1 MPPLKVLIF
10 GGSVEQAGY
19 IQKLIPEG
27 YEISVVPGARIMET
41 SQEKYCPL
49 VAIVIQEQSGQDWD
63 KRLRTVMERCRG
75 TPILTIAER
84 PSKKDIINSF
94 RKGTGDFL
102 IYPPSEEEFRAI
114 FLKLAN
120 PCPVPQE
127 PPVSW
132 LNKALGRVRNR
143 LRSLGRK
150 RLARTAVAPYPITI
164 LSLPIALSG
173 HPSLSEEG
181 DNNQN
186 TNRLEAY
193 LFGAFALFYGARLLK
208 TMAGKKPNSILA
220 FLLYHNHRP
229 VHREILMEKFWG
241 QSAPSSA
248 RNSLN
253 VAIYNIRKHFHE
265 CLPGLEMLAY
275 DSDTYFLNPELD
287 IISDVESFLNYWKQ
301 GRALESREG
310 LAQALGLY
318 KQASSLYVGDFL
330 TDFPYEKWCEAER
343 DSLRETYLFIL
354 DRLNTYFFEMGAYN
368 SAVHICS
375 RMLEKDPCLEE
386 VHRKLIIAFAQLG
399 YRDKAIRQYYKC
411 ERILQEE
418 LAVEPSAPTK
428 ALFEQLSKGRLLLTV

>member
-1 MPPLKVLIF
+1 M
-10 GGSVEQAGY
+10 
-19 IQKLIPEG
+19 
-27 YEISVVPGARIMET
+27 
-41 SQEKYCPL
+41 
-49 VAIVIQEQSGQDWD
+49 
-63 KRLRTVMERCRG
+63 
-75 TPILTIAER
+75 
-84 PSKKDIINSF
+84 
-94 RKGTGDFL
+94 
-102 IYPPSEEEFRAI
+102 
-114 FLKLAN
+114 
-120 PCPVPQE
+120 
-127 PPVSW
+127 
-132 LNKALGRVRNR
+132 
-143 LRSLGRK
+143 
-150 RLARTAVAPYPITI
+150 
-164 LSLPIALSG
+164 
-173 HPSLSEEG
+173 
-181 DNNQN
+181 
-186 TNRLEAY
+186 
-193 LFGAFALFYGARLLK
+193 
-208 TMAGKKPNSILA
+208 
-220 FLLYHNHRP
+220 
-229 VHREILMEKFWG
+229 LMEKFWG